1 MPRLKTISVEKAQER
16 LEALC
21 VRSEHCTAEIR
32 RKLQLWAIE
41 QSAAEKIVA
50 KLVERRF
57 VDDRRYTEAF
67 VRDKLRF
74 SYWGRIKIAM
84 HLRANRIDSDIIKEA
99 LSNIEEELYLEILR
113 KVITT
118 KSRSIEMTDYSERQ
132 KLYRWGVSR
141 GFESPLVAA
150 EVRRLRDLHKND
162 NTDD

>member
-32 RKLQLWAIE
+32 RKLQQWAIE
-41 QSAAEKIVA
+41 QTAADKIVA

-57 VDDRRYTEAF
+57 VDDRRYAEAF

-84 HLRANRIDSDIIKEA
+84 HLRANRIDGDVIKEA
-99 LSNIEEELYLEILR
+99 LLHIEETQYLEILR

-118 KSRSIEMTDYSERQ
+118 KSRSVDMSDYAERQ

-150 EVRRLRDLHKND
+150 EVRRLRDLHKNED
-162 NTDD
+162 TDD

>member
-1 MPRLKTISVEKAQER
+1 MPRPKTISVEKAQER

-32 RKLQLWAIE
+32 RKLMQWAIE
-41 QSAAEKIVA
+41 KSEAEKIVA
-50 KLVERRF
+50 KLVQQRF
-57 VDDRRYTEAF
+57 VDDKRYAEAF

-84 HLRANRIDSDIIKEA
+84 HLRANKIDGDVIKEA
-99 LSNIEEELYLEILR
+99 LSNIEEVQYLEILR

-118 KSRSIEMTDYSERQ
+118 KSQSIEISDYGERQ

-150 EVRRLRDLHKND
+150 EVRRLRDLHKNRD
-162 NTDD
+162 SDD